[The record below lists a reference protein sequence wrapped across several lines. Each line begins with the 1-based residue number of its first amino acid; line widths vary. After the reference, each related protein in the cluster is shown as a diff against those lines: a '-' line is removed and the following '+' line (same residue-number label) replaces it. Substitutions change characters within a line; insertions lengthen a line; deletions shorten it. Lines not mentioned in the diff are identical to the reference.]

1 MDQICSSEQIFY
13 RKQWLSAPELR
24 GAKMSA
30 PSASG
35 LPLVS
40 HRRSTRI
47 RFCFKTKFFLQL
59 ALPYQV
65 LKTLFC
71 STGVDALKTEV
82 FENDYFTV
90 LDTSTSHVPVKDG
103 TVFNQY
109 YVFAQTGNNDSKT
122 QRVDADFFKNG
133 AKNLRFQTN
142 TAKTDTYGRDLL
154 VIFVCADRTLRLT
167 DIIF

>member
-1 MDQICSSEQIFY
+1 MDQICFSEQIFY

-35 LPLVS
+35 LPLV
-40 HRRSTRI
+40 RPRWSTRI

-59 ALPYQV
+59 ALP
-65 LKTLFC
+65 
-71 STGVDALKTEV
+71 STHSQFWKPCFALLVCMDALKTE
-82 FENDYFTV
+82 DYFTV
-90 LDTSTSHVPVKDG
+90 LDISTSHVLVKDG

-122 QRVDADFFKNG
+122 QRVDADFFENG
-133 AKNLRFQTN
+133 AKISVFKQTLQKRIRMDG
-142 TAKTDTYGRDLL
+142 TFSWYL
-154 VIFVCADRTLRLT
+154 FVLIEHSDSQT
-167 DIIF
+167 

>member
-1 MDQICSSEQIFY
+1 MDQICFSEQIFY

-59 ALPYQV
+59 ALPPHIASFENPV
-65 LKTLFC
+65 LLYWC
-71 STGVDALKTEV
+71 GWMKTEV
-82 FENDYFTV
+82 FEYNYFTV
-90 LDTSTSHVPVKDG
+90 LDTSTSHVLVKDG

-109 YVFAQTGNNDSKT
+109 YVFAQTRNNDSKT
-122 QRVDADFFKNG
+122 QRVDADFFENG
-133 AKNLRFQTN
+133 AKISVFKQTLQKRIRMDG
-142 TAKTDTYGRDLL
+142 TFSCYL
-154 VIFVCADRTLRLT
+154 FVLIEHSDSQT
-167 DIIF
+167 